1 MKKYII
7 TFHDNYSDE
16 FWVKGC
22 FIVDE
27 GDYNKFKNNLYLLFK
42 DKTEF
47 HLHFGTNQYFIYE
60 SLEDLQSTLTYEEI
74 NYDEIKNSIKYFAD
88 MNIVINLIDSVFE
101 LIE

>member
-16 FWVKGC
+16 FWAKDC

-27 GDYNKFKNNLYLLFK
+27 SEYNKFKNNLYLLFE
-42 DKTEF
+42 DKTEY

-60 SLEDLQSTLTYEEI
+60 SLEDLQRTLTYEKI
-74 NYDEIKNSIKYFAD
+74 NYDEIKNFIKYFAD
-88 MNIVINLIDSVFE
+88 MNIVLNLMDSIFE
-101 LIE
+101 LVE